1 MGVFNLVEIIRG
13 YSVELYQMSN
23 IIIRGSPYQRIIRPK
38 MPSKIFVF
46 DIQNLYLLPQ
56 IGASYKSE
64 NYTFWVIGI
73 AGNKIKCV
81 SNCIIDN
88 LYPKGVL
95 TKLSGTGQNSMIYT
109 NKESNNDFD
118 WTGYQLQM
126 LIVKNKVDNPQAID
140 IVYPLQTYTL
150 QPNQPTNRI
159 TVAIDQTVTA
169 TLPVGKYY
177 QVFQIVDSLGN
188 KFENIK
194 VDTELISIDINQ
206 IT

>member
-1 MGVFNLVEIIRG
+1 
-13 YSVELYQMSN
+13 MSN

-38 MPSKIFVF
+38 MPSKILVF
-46 DIQNLYLLPQ
+46 DIKNLYLSPQ

-64 NYTFWVIGI
+64 NYTFWVVEI
-73 AGNKIKCV
+73 AGTKIKCI

-95 TKLSGTGQNSMIYT
+95 TKLTGTGQNSMVYS
-109 NKESNNDFD
+109 NKSSNNDFD

-126 LIVKNKVDNPQAID
+126 LIVKNKVDNPQATD
-140 IVYPLQTYTL
+140 IVLPLQTYTL
-150 QPNQPTNRI
+150 QPNQPTNQI

-169 TLPVGKYY
+169 TLPFGKYY
-177 QVFQIVDSLGN
+177 QVFQIVDSSGN
-188 KFENIK
+188 KFENMQIN
-194 VDTELISIDINQ
+194 TELITIDINQ